1 MSKNLQ
7 IYIKQLGEKSLCFT
21 VKSSDEI
28 ITLIDKYKKK
38 TKQEDNLELT
48 YAGITLQ
55 SWKKIENY
63 LIPNETTLYIYND
76 RSDEILIYVKVNS
89 KTFLPI
95 SVKPKMRVEHIKSI
109 LRDKCGIQID
119 QFQLNYNGH
128 EMKNHHELQNYKI
141 LPNSSILLLPIQP
154 EMIQLRIFYQGS
166 ANPMLIEV
174 PSNSQIIDVKNKI
187 NKEQHTSIT
196 SDRQFLIY
204 EGEQLEDNKQ
214 LGDYSI
220 NSNNCFLIYETIS
233 HFKSNLK
240 FKTPTRKLINFECE
254 QTDKIESI
262 KEKLSTESGIPIKQ
276 MKIFSEGKELDDQD
290 TVLVYELPP
299 PKLFDLVQVNEDEGI
314 VFVER
319 YNVQF
324 IPINAKK
331 NDKIIDIKSKIE
343 KREGI
348 PVSDQ
353 KLAFKDKNLDDDAT
367 LEDCNINLGSKD
379 QLTLILNRTMKL
391 FIRKLNGEHF
401 ELLVS
406 PNDDVIDLKQQI
418 LAHEKASTRDL
429 RLIFAGK
436 QIEDGSLLRDYG
448 IENDSTIHI
457 ALRLKG

>member
-1 MSKNLQ
+1 M
-7 IYIKQLGEKSLCFT
+7 
-21 VKSSDEI
+21 
-28 ITLIDKYKKK
+28 
-38 TKQEDNLELT
+38 
-48 YAGITLQ
+48 
-55 SWKKIENY
+55 
-63 LIPNETTLYIYND
+63 
-76 RSDEILIYVKVNS
+76 
-89 KTFLPI
+89 
-95 SVKPKMRVEHIKSI
+95 
-109 LRDKCGIQID
+109 
-119 QFQLNYNGH
+119 
-128 EMKNHHELQNYKI
+128 
-141 LPNSSILLLPIQP
+141 
-154 EMIQLRIFYQGS
+154 
-166 ANPMLIEV
+166 
-174 PSNSQIIDVKNKI
+174 
-187 NKEQHTSIT
+187 
-196 SDRQFLIY
+196 
-204 EGEQLEDNKQ
+204 
-214 LGDYSI
+214 
-220 NSNNCFLIYETIS
+220 
-233 HFKSNLK
+233 
-240 FKTPTRKLINFECE
+240 
-254 QTDKIESI
+254 
-262 KEKLSTESGIPIKQ
+262 
-276 MKIFSEGKELDDQD
+276 
-290 TVLVYELPP
+290 PP